1 MVSGASDWDEVVAR
15 AEEIVW
21 DRCHP
26 FPSLL
31 RPRVAKEG
39 AAAALIGCVV
49 SRIIRRR
56 RADESQTKDGHRYH
70 HLWTS
75 GLQTPQADG
84 RDSGCLA
91 SPSPSPSPSPS
102 HSPGSAPLSLLF
114 SLSPVWMTA
123 WWVQRLFSFVS
134 YPLREPWR
142 LHIYLPRPPGAPGS

>member
-49 SRIIRRR
+49 SRIIWRR

-91 SPSPSPSPSPS
+91 SPSPS
-102 HSPGSAPLSLLF
+102 HSPGSAPLSL
-114 SLSPVWMTA
+114 SLSLSAVRMTA

-134 YPLREPWR
+134 CPLREPWR
-142 LHIYLPRPPGAPGS
+142 LHIYLLRPPGAPGS

>member
-49 SRIIRRR
+49 SRIIWRR

-91 SPSPSPSPSPS
+91 SPSPSPPQ
-102 HSPGSAPLSLLF
+102 APLLSLFCSLSL

-123 WWVQRLFSFVS
+123 GWVQRLFSFVS